1 MKHSFCLIHQL
12 RSGMI
17 GTYEEMKDEM
27 KNNEN
32 IMKIMRDIYCKF
44 TNISKKKLDSF
55 MSKDIYID
63 STEAIKL
70 GVADAIWD
78 PYGKNGDTDCP
89 PRKKTRSSKSK
100 DPVVIE

>member
-1 MKHSFCLIHQL
+1 MV
-12 RSGMI
+12 

-63 STEAIKL
+63 SSEAIKL
-70 GVADAIWD
+70 GVADEVWD
-78 PYGKNGDTDCP
+78 PYGKNSDVDTDP
-89 PRKKTRSSKSK
+89 PPKRQRRSKKSTEEEII
-100 DPVVIE
+100 IE